1 MAPPKFK
8 APSFP
13 HFFFALLAPLQPV
26 LTIFYRIGGSVVE
39 FLPATR
45 ETGFDSPPMHIKSS
59 VVKVC
64 CANYFIKFDVTFTGR
79 QSLKCRGHLGL
90 NRRPFDLQSKA
101 LRLRLYFPSSCSM
114 APPNFKAPSFLH
126 FFFALLAPLQQAL
139 TIFYRIGG
147 SVVEFLPATRETG
160 FDSPPMHLRSS
171 VVKVCCVNYLIKFY
185 VTLTAR

>member
-1 MAPPKFK
+1 MAPPQFK

-13 HFFFALLAPLQPV
+13 HFFLALLAPLQQA
-26 LTIFYRIGGSVVE
+26 LTIFYCIGSFLVE

-79 QSLKCRGHLGL
+79 QSLKCRGHPGL
-90 NRRPFDLQSKA
+90 NRKPFDLQSKA
-101 LRLRLYFPSSCSM
+101 LPLRLYFPASCSM

-126 FFFALLAPLQQAL
+126 FFLRYWLLSNKPWQSFIAL
-139 TIFYRIGG
+139 
-147 SVVEFLPATRETG
+147 VVQW
-160 FDSPPMHLRSS
+160 
-171 VVKVCCVNYLIKFY
+171 
-185 VTLTAR
+185 